1 MRTRLKFTSCY
12 RILFPFLKKWVES
25 QQSRSKTQHYLLQVA
40 DFLSGHPSLWMQFFR
55 SITYFPVKKALSEFQ
70 ATGLPFVPAGAK
82 PSGFANTF
90 HPAFS
95 YSIVPCPL
103 EFSHEPSKR
112 CQMEPLGLHLQHRF
126 YKETFPKSLPYCPT
140 PKPAFVSFA
149 FNYFPHSFYD
159 LHDP

>member
-1 MRTRLKFTSCY
+1 MRTRLKFTSSY

-126 YKETFPKSLPYCPT
+126 YTREFSQISTILSQPKASICVIC
-140 PKPAFVSFA
+140 F
-149 FNYFPHSFYD
+149 
-159 LHDP
+159 